1 MAKASWSTSPASR
14 TMRLRSPPITR
25 RVNAGPARVIRLVMD
40 PAMFD
45 SIRQGFGNNI
55 REGALGARVLPQQ
68 RRDDARRYVY
78 AALHWCTNHYAEI
91 CDSVRE
97 LMGAGVFQMP
107 ADVSVLNNVWTRDA
121 FETYWSVPGQSAEER
136 MKLFKLAWDLLGSD
150 FAGRH
155 LQYEVLR
162 WAGVCDEQLQ
172 LSRGTMEGVDRNGRP
187 PDGELRCAGRRV
199 IGIENRCGV

>member
-78 AALHWCTNHYAEI
+78 AALHWCTNHYSEI
-91 CDSVRE
+91 CDSARE
-97 LMGAGVFQMP
+97 LMGAGVFQTP
-107 ADVSVLNNVWTRDA
+107 ADVSVLSNVSTRDA
-121 FETYWSVPGQSAEER
+121 FA
-136 MKLFKLAWDLLGSD
+136 LGSSNPTPP
-150 FAGRH
+150 
-155 LQYEVLR
+155 
-162 WAGVCDEQLQ
+162 QLISPS
-172 LSRGTMEGVDRNGRP
+172 LGNPFSNW
-187 PDGELRCAGRRV
+187 RRV
-199 IGIENRCGV
+199 LSLIPVAAAVSLTVISS

>member
-78 AALHWCTNHYAEI
+78 AALHWCTNHYSEI

-97 LMGAGVFQMP
+97 LMGAGVFQTP
-107 ADVSVLNNVWTRDA
+107 ADVSVLSNVSTRDA
-121 FETYWSVPGQSAEER
+121 FA
-136 MKLFKLAWDLLGSD
+136 LGSSNPTPRTLSPLPWATLSATG
-150 FAGRH
+150 AG
-155 LQYEVLR
+155 
-162 WAGVCDEQLQ
+162 CF
-172 LSRGTMEGVDRNGRP
+172 P
-187 PDGELRCAGRRV
+187 
-199 IGIENRCGV
+199 